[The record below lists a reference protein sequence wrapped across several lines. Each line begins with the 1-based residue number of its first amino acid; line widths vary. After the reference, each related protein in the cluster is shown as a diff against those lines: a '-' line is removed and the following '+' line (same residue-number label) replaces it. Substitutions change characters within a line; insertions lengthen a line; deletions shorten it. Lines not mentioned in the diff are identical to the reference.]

1 MRTATASDIPA
12 IVRLTRELHAVTD
25 MRIPLDDGMVAAFAG
40 SLINR
45 DDALALV
52 VGEPVA
58 GMLCASIER
67 TPLSP
72 VRLAVEHGWYCSRDA
87 RGAGRGLLD
96 AYIAWAREQG
106 AWGVRLSTPAAAPM
120 SANALARRGFRAAET
135 AWIMEL

>member
-1 MRTATASDIPA
+1 MRPATASDIPA

-25 MRIPLDDGMVAAFAG
+25 MRIPLDDGMVARFAG
-40 SLINR
+40 ALINR

-72 VRLAVEHGWYCSRDA
+72 VSLAVEHGWYCSRDA

-96 AYIAWAREQG
+96 VYLTWAREQG
-106 AWGVRLSTPAAAPM
+106 AWGARLSTPATAQF
-120 SANALARRGFRAAET
+120 SGLALQRRGFRPAET
-135 AWIMEL
+135 AWIIEF